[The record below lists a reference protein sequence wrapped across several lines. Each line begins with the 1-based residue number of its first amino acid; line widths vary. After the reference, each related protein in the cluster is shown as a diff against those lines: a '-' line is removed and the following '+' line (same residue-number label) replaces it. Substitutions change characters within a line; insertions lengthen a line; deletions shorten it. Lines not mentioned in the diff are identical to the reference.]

1 MKNNLERV
9 GGLLGRI
16 STELFGTK
24 FVLKAYYDK
33 EYEEVLNTLDI
44 EPRVYIQAHYDSPC
58 TDSGKVMT
66 WNSGKHYLSTH
77 MTDDEI
83 VKRAWVCYEMAVK
96 HEVMESFKVDGK
108 RVFNPHTPFTALML
122 AGEIEVKRD

>member
-1 MKNNLERV
+1 MRNNLERV
-9 GGLLGRI
+9 EDLLGRI

-44 EPRVYIQAHYDSPC
+44 EPRVYIQAHYNSPC

-83 VKRAWVCYEMAVK
+83 VKRAWVCYDMTVK
-96 HEVMESFKVDGK
+96 HEVMESFKVDGL
-108 RVFNPHTPFTALML
+108 RLFNPHTPFQALL
-122 AGEIEVKRD
+122 KVSTTEVKRV